1 MASVA
6 DLNVILELQR
16 RNDFGSGDARIN
28 RIPLYVTEITIATNK
43 TVPNIGVPFSGAVR
57 GESTNLAFDMGL
69 AQKTLSIQGVLLE
82 QSIKKKTHK
91 DETTKDVTMTA
102 FELAQLLH
110 SYVDAS
116 SFQDDQNINKI
127 LIFYPSKVDNTF
139 TQRTSDINGT
149 AVTEAEMKSLSIDR
163 VPLIPFNWKNRA
175 YDNSFTAFSGNTT
188 DEPSTIFDII
198 DKSKN
203 HIGVTGFI
211 RSFNTTISGEAFPT
225 INFSLEFEES
235 KVIAD
240 NFFD

>member
-91 DETTKDVTMTA
+91 DESTKDVTMTA

-110 SYVDAS
+110 SYVLS
-116 SFQDDQNINKI
+116 
-127 LIFYPSKVDNTF
+127 LI
-139 TQRTSDINGT
+139 
-149 AVTEAEMKSLSIDR
+149 
-163 VPLIPFNWKNRA
+163 
-175 YDNSFTAFSGNTT
+175 
-188 DEPSTIFDII
+188 
-198 DKSKN
+198 
-203 HIGVTGFI
+203 HI
-211 RSFNTTISGEAFPT
+211 
-225 INFSLEFEES
+225 
-235 KVIAD
+235 
-240 NFFD
+240 